1 MNKLFN
7 NKYFKIIAP
16 IIVVAT
22 VAVAIFVS
30 LPQADDVYVGSD
42 YDESILGTGEAEY
55 GQEPEDLGPVPT
67 PIPEPTPE
75 PEHEPDDPDI
85 YNPLTG
91 VLVHEDISRNR
102 PVAIML
108 SNVPEALPMNGISQ
122 ADIVFEVLVEGGLT
136 RMLAIFQDFSR
147 LEAIG
152 SIRSSRHYYVEL
164 VNAFDA
170 IYLHA
175 GGSPLSYTM
184 ISNLGVDNADE
195 VRGIHP
201 RVFERDRNRV
211 SGRRFQSLHA
221 VITSGERMRTYFPQ
235 AGFRLEH
242 NEDFEHVQLFTD
254 NPIPSGGEQTRE
266 VIVRFSGGKSS
277 HFTFDE
283 ANNVYLMSQFNR
295 DFIDANN
302 NEVVSFTNLLILR
315 TSVRNLTGAGAG
327 AGRQDVDTTGTG
339 EGYFV
344 SNGRMVEI
352 YWSRADVNSP
362 FEYTLRDGTPV
373 ELGRGAIYIG
383 MVPLNANI
391 TFS

>member
-1 MNKLFN
+1 MDKLFN

-22 VAVAIFVS
+22 VAIAIFVS
-30 LPQADDVYVGSD
+30 LPQGDDTNVGYD
-42 YDESILGTGEAEY
+42 YDESVLGADDPGYEHA
-55 GQEPEDLGPVPT
+55 PEDLGPVPT

-75 PEHEPDDPDI
+75 PEYEPDDPEI

-91 VLVHEDISRNR
+91 VLTHEDISRNR

-147 LEAIG
+147 LETIG

-164 VNAFDA
+164 VTAFDA

-184 ISNLGVDNADE
+184 IRNLGVDNADE

-201 RVFERDRNRV
+201 QVFTRERDRV
-211 SGRRFQSLHA
+211 PGRRFQTLHA

-235 AGFRLEH
+235 ADFRLEH
-242 NEDFEHVQLFTD
+242 NEDFEHIQRFTN
-254 NPIPSGGEQTRE
+254 NPIPSGGEQARE
-266 VIVRFSGGKSS
+266 VIVRFSGSKSS
-277 HFTFDE
+277 HFAFDE
-283 ANNVYLMSQFNR
+283 ASNVYYMSQFNR

-302 NEVVSFTNLLILR
+302 NEVVSFTNLIILR
-315 TSVRNLTGAGAG
+315 TRVRTLTGPDGG
-327 AGRQDVDTTGTG
+327 AGRQDIDTTGTG

-352 YWSRADVNSP
+352 YWSRPDANSP
-362 FEYTLRDGTPV
+362 FEYTLRDGTPL
-373 ELGRGAIYIG
+373 ELGRGRVYVG

-391 TFS
+391 TFN